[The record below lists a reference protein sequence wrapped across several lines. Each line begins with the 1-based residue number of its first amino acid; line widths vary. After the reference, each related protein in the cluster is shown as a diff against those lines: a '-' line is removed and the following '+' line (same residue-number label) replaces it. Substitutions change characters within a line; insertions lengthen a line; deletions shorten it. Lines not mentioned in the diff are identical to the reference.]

1 VADTRAIAAGSLRAW
16 VMACRP
22 ATLTA
27 ALSPVAVGTAVA
39 VSVHGFRSGPALA
52 ALFGAICLQIGSNL
66 ANDVFDYEKGAD
78 TAERLG
84 PTRAAQAG
92 LLTATELKRGM
103 GVAFLLAFTAGI
115 YLTAITGPVIV
126 AIGLGSIAS
135 AIAYTGGPFPLGY
148 HGLGDVFVMLFFGFV
163 AVCGTAL
170 VQVGS
175 VPLLA
180 WAASVPVGAL
190 ATAILVVNNVRD
202 CETDVRAGK
211 RTLPVRFGRR
221 VGLVEYAVLLGLA
234 YAVPVLLVAANQASP
249 WALLPLL
256 SAPLA
261 IRLVRRVWR
270 ENGPALNAT
279 LVLTA
284 KLLFVHSAL
293 LAIGLG
299 VGLG

>member
-1 VADTRAIAAGSLRAW
+1 
-16 VMACRP
+16 MACRP

-27 ALSPVAVGTAVA
+27 SVSPVAVGTACAVA
-39 VSVHGFRSGPALA
+39 VHGFRAGPALG

-66 ANDVFDYEKGAD
+66 SNDVFDYEKGAD
-78 TAERLG
+78 TEERLG
-84 PTRAAQAG
+84 PVRAAQAG
-92 LLTATELKRGM
+92 LLTPRQLKLGM
-103 GVAFLLAFTAGI
+103 GVVFLLALAVGI
-115 YLTAITGPVIV
+115 YLTVASGPVVV
-126 AIGLGSIAS
+126 AIGLASMAS
-135 AIAYTGGPFPLGY
+135 AIAYTGGPYPLGY

-175 VPLLA
+175 VPPLA

-221 VGLVEYAVLLGLA
+221 MGLFEYAILVALS
-234 YAVPVLLVAANQASP
+234 YAVPAGLVLTGAASP

-256 SAPLA
+256 TAPLGV
-261 IRLVRRVWR
+261 RLISRVFSER
-270 ENGPALNAT
+270 GRTLNAS
-279 LVLTA
+279 LVATA
-284 KLLFVHSAL
+284 KLLFLHSAL
-293 LAIGLG
+293 LAVGIALG
-299 VGLG
+299 

>member
-1 VADTRAIAAGSLRAW
+1 MTEAGAIEPGSFRAW
-16 VMACRP
+16 VTACRP

-27 ALSPVAVGTAVA
+27 AVSPVAVGTAVA
-39 VSVHGFRSGPALA
+39 ISAHGFRAGPALA

-84 PTRAAQAG
+84 PVRAAQAG
-92 LLTATELKRGM
+92 LLTASALKRGTAI
-103 GVAFLLAFTAGI
+103 AFLLAFTAGV
-115 YLTAITGPVIV
+115 YLTAVTGPVIV
-126 AIGLGSIAS
+126 AIGTASIVS
-135 AIAYTGGPFPLGY
+135 AVAYTGGPYPLGY

-175 VPLLA
+175 VPPLA

-211 RTLPVRFGRR
+211 RTLPVRFGRSM
-221 VGLVEYAVLLGLA
+221 GLVEYAVLLGLA
-234 YAVPVLLVAANQASP
+234 YVVPILLVATSKTSP

-261 IRLVRRVWR
+261 VRLVARVLT
-270 ENGPALNAT
+270 EKGAALNAT

-293 LAIGLG
+293 LALGLG
-299 VGLG
+299 LG